1 MAGTMHPWNRD
12 DLVARPILGS
22 VYAALA
28 ALPASRFPDHATLN
42 ALADCRSIRSIA
54 GASIR
59 FVPPCSAPRSFDEQ
73 YEIRVYRDGAVAT
86 RPDNWH
92 DLFNAL
98 AWVSFPRTKA
108 MLNARHHAELLHAG
122 GSLRGTARDVLT
134 LFDEGGI
141 FVASASEKVSA
152 LLRAERWKELFW
164 EHRDE
169 VRRSMRF
176 FVFGHAIL
184 EKALT
189 PYPGITAKALIV
201 PVDEAFLH
209 ADEAVQRATLDAA
222 GAAHHARE
230 DALRSTRMLGPL
242 PILGMPGWTSDN
254 DVPAYYDD
262 TRQFRP
268 PRQESARSAARI
280 PDGRSASL

>member
-1 MAGTMHPWNRD
+1 MIHQWNRD
-12 DLVARPILGS
+12 DLLARPILGS
-22 VYAALA
+22 VRAALA
-28 ALPASRFPDHATLN
+28 ALPASHFPDHATLN
-42 ALADCRSIRSIA
+42 ALADSRSIRSMT
-54 GASIR
+54 GAAIR

-73 YEIRVYRDGAVAT
+73 YEVRVYRDGAVAT

-98 AWVSFPRTKA
+98 VWMSFPRTKA
-108 MLNARHHAELLHAG
+108 MLNARHHDELSMHAG

-141 FVASASEKVSA
+141 FVASASETLSA
-152 LLRAERWKELFW
+152 LLRGERWKELFW
-164 EHRDE
+164 AHRDE

-176 FVFGHAIL
+176 FVFGHSIL

-209 ADEAVQRATLDAA
+209 ADEALQRTTLDAA

-230 DALRSTRMLGPL
+230 DALRSTRVLGPL
-242 PILGMPGWTSDN
+242 PILGVPGWTTDN
-254 DVPAYYDD
+254 EAPAYYDD

-268 PRQESARSAARI
+268 PRQELAPSAARI
-280 PDGRSASL
+280 PEGKSGLY